1 MPCIEL
7 VNSINVWFFVYRPPL
22 NLLRQ
27 ELAGT
32 CIYLD
37 ILQKTTSTVDMQKE
51 KDIKEDKIEG
61 IAEGK
66 LVSFC
71 EQVLRD
77 ASEFQSSMEET
88 SNMDVHRV
96 LELRSPIIIKV
107 WVMSLISNVKVCMSL
122 SRLLAFSFEETGSE
136 YWCLYE
142 YLVFVMYHALNMFL
156 PKNPISNRLIE
167 DSIWHQNA
175 YIPKCFCCKDA
186 RKAAAFHFEDFYFIT
201 LQLVRFFELQVE
213 WSWLIIFQV
222 LKGMCEMN
230 SRVFRSH
237 LRDFYPLIT
246 KLVCCDQVIREPY
259 MSFAYAVP
267 RFHKF
272 GI

>member
-1 MPCIEL
+1 MLTLQKKFWTKLNAQQKVAIMEILFSILDFAASYNSFSNLRLRMHQIPADRLVNGASTLKLCPPCFEL
-7 VNSINVWFFVYRPPL
+7 VNSINLWSFLNRPPL

-37 ILQKTTSTVDMQKE
+37 ILQKTTATDMQKE

-107 WVMSLISNVKVCMSL
+107 RHS
-122 SRLLAFSFEETGSE
+122 
-136 YWCLYE
+136 
-142 YLVFVMYHALNMFL
+142 
-156 PKNPISNRLIE
+156 
-167 DSIWHQNA
+167 
-175 YIPKCFCCKDA
+175 
-186 RKAAAFHFEDFYFIT
+186 
-201 LQLVRFFELQVE
+201 
-213 WSWLIIFQV
+213 
-222 LKGMCEMN
+222 
-230 SRVFRSH
+230 
-237 LRDFYPLIT
+237 
-246 KLVCCDQVIREPY
+246 
-259 MSFAYAVP
+259 
-267 RFHKF
+267 
-272 GI
+272 